1 MALFT
6 LSDIT
11 YKEQAAR
18 TIGPLPNEK
27 FGTNLLRYP
36 IDIGSVD
43 KGHYMV
49 IHIQVQDKT
58 EYSYEFAS
66 DTRSQIQKNRQGLFG
81 QTNSTNLGGTLNSV
95 VGAAKKLG
103 QTGSEFLKDNFT
115 GQLADTAKNIV
126 ETGTQTATKFFQ
138 TTLGA
143 VVKPSDVVGIVTGAA
158 QGAGEAFGSLNNV
171 NFLRRTKRT
180 TDSIALYMPNT
191 LNFTH
196 TQGYSDLELGSET
209 AALLGAVGKVG
220 LEGGVD
226 PTQKGRN
233 LSPFLLQKIA
243 SGLLANK
250 LIDSPKAATA
260 AFIGATG
267 LTQNPQLEL
276 IYTTPSF
283 RDFRFSFMFYPRSE
297 QEAEEVQ
304 KLIRRLKFHQ
314 APEVKSGSAGYFLVP
329 PSEFDI
335 EFYYNGQIN
344 PNIPT
349 ISTCVLTSIDMD
361 YAPNG
366 FHTFETP
373 GDNSPQ
379 LGKTGMP
386 TAIRMDLSFKETEIM
401 TKFNFQDFSPGDRTY
416 GGATQ
421 AENDA
426 LLKALYPPNNPN

>member
-18 TIGPLPNEK
+18 TIGPLPREA
-27 FGTNLLRYP
+27 FGQNILRYP

-49 IHIQVQDKT
+49 IHINVQDKT
-58 EYSYEFAS
+58 EYPANFAS
-66 DTRSQIQKNRQGLFG
+66 DPRSNIQRNREGLFG
-81 QTNSTNLGGTLNSV
+81 QTNSTNAGGTLNSV
-95 VGAAKKLG
+95 VGAVKTIGEEAGKLAQDVAGGEVGKKLVNVVTTAANETLTFVQKG
-103 QTGSEFLKDNFT
+103 LSSFGVNVSDGVNILK
-115 GQLADTAKNIV
+115 G
-126 ETGTQTATKFFQ
+126 AT
-138 TTLGA
+138 
-143 VVKPSDVVGIVTGAA
+143 
-158 QGAGEAFGSLNNV
+158 QGAGESLGSLNAV
-171 NFLRRTKRT
+171 NFLRTTKRT

-196 TQGYSDLELGSET
+196 TQGYSDLDLGSET

-233 LSPFLLQKIA
+233 LSPFVLQKLA
-243 SGLLANK
+243 SGLLANR

-260 AFIGATG
+260 AFVGATG

-297 QEAEEVQ
+297 QEALEIQ
-304 KLIRRLKFHQ
+304 KLIKRLKFHQ
-314 APEVKSGSAGYFLVP
+314 APEVKTGTAGFFLVP

-349 ISTCVLTSIDMD
+349 ISTCVLMSIDMD

-379 LGKTGMP
+379 LGATGMP
-386 TAIRMDLSFKETEIM
+386 TAIRMDLTFKETEIM
-401 TKFNFQDFSPGDRTY
+401 TKFNFQDEAGLITKQRQFEKDRSF
-416 GGATQ
+416 
-421 AENDA
+421 
-426 LLKALYPPNNPN
+426 

>member
-18 TIGPLPNEK
+18 TIGPLPREA
-27 FGTNLLRYP
+27 FGQNILRYP

-49 IHIQVQDKT
+49 IHINVQDKT
-58 EYSYEFAS
+58 EYPANFAS
-66 DTRSQIQKNRQGLFG
+66 DPRSNIQRNREGLFG
-81 QTNSTNLGGTLNSV
+81 QTNSTNAGGTLNSV
-95 VGAAKKLG
+95 VGAVKTIGEEAGKLAQDVAGGEVGKKLVNVV
-103 QTGSEFLKDNFT
+103 T
-115 GQLADTAKNIV
+115 TAANETLTFVQKGLSSFGVKSSDIV
-126 ETGTQTATKFFQ
+126 G
-138 TTLGA
+138 
-143 VVKPSDVVGIVTGAA
+143 VVTGAA

-196 TQGYSDLELGSET
+196 TQGYSDLDLGSET

-233 LSPFLLQKIA
+233 LSPFVLQKLA
-243 SGLLANK
+243 SGLLANR

-260 AFIGATG
+260 AFVGATG

-297 QEAEEVQ
+297 QEALEIQ
-304 KLIRRLKFHQ
+304 KLIKRLKFHQ
-314 APEVKSGSAGYFLVP
+314 APEVKTGTAGFFLVP

-349 ISTCVLTSIDMD
+349 ISTCVLMSIDMD

-379 LGKTGMP
+379 LGATGMP
-386 TAIRMDLSFKETEIM
+386 TAIRMDLTFKETEIM
-401 TKFNFQDFSPGDRTY
+401 TKFNFQDEAGLITKQRQFEKDRSF
-416 GGATQ
+416 
-421 AENDA
+421 
-426 LLKALYPPNNPN
+426 

>member
-49 IHIQVQDKT
+49 IHIQVQEKT
-58 EYSYEFAS
+58 EYSYEFAP

-95 VGAAKKLG
+95 VGAAQKLG
-103 QTGSEFLKDNFT
+103 QSGSEFLRDKISGDVADKVISAGKSVNNFL
-115 GQLADTAKNIV
+115 GDTLNAF
-126 ETGTQTATKFFQ
+126 G
-138 TTLGA
+138 
-143 VVKPSDVVGIVTGAA
+143 VKSSDVGGVVTGAA

-196 TQGYSDLELGSET
+196 TQGYSDLDLGSET

-220 LEGGVD
+220 LEGGVN
-226 PTQKGRN
+226 PNQRGRN

-283 RDFRFSFMFYPRSE
+283 REFRFSFMFYPRSE
-297 QEAEEVQ
+297 QEALEVQ
-304 KLIRRLKFHQ
+304 KLIKRLKFHQ

-379 LGKTGMP
+379 LGATGMP
-386 TAIRMDLSFKETEIM
+386 TAIRMDLTFKETEIM

-426 LLKALYPPNNPN
+426 LLKALYQPNNPN

>member
-1 MALFT
+1 
-6 LSDIT
+6 
-11 YKEQAAR
+11 
-18 TIGPLPNEK
+18 LPREA
-27 FGTNLLRYP
+27 FGQNILRYP

-49 IHIQVQDKT
+49 IHINVQDKT
-58 EYSYEFAS
+58 EYPANFAS
-66 DTRSQIQKNRQGLFG
+66 DPRSNIQRNREGLFG
-81 QTNSTNLGGTLNSV
+81 QTNSTNAGGTLNSV
-95 VGAAKKLG
+95 VGAVKTIGEEAGKLAQDVAGGEVGKKLVNVVTTAANETLTFVQKG
-103 QTGSEFLKDNFT
+103 LSSFGVNVSDGVNILK
-115 GQLADTAKNIV
+115 G
-126 ETGTQTATKFFQ
+126 AT
-138 TTLGA
+138 
-143 VVKPSDVVGIVTGAA
+143 
-158 QGAGEAFGSLNNV
+158 QGAGESLGSLNAV
-171 NFLRRTKRT
+171 NFLRTTKRT

-196 TQGYSDLELGSET
+196 TQGYSDLDLGSET

-233 LSPFLLQKIA
+233 LSPFVLQKLA
-243 SGLLANK
+243 SGLLANR

-260 AFIGATG
+260 AFVGATG

-297 QEAEEVQ
+297 QEALEIQ
-304 KLIRRLKFHQ
+304 KLIKRLKFHQ
-314 APEVKSGSAGYFLVP
+314 APEVKTGTAGFFLVP

-349 ISTCVLTSIDMD
+349 ISTCVLMSIDMD

-379 LGKTGMP
+379 LGATGMP
-386 TAIRMDLSFKETEIM
+386 TAIRMDLTFKETEIM
-401 TKFNFQDFSPGDRTY
+401 TKFNFQDEAGLITKQRQFEKDRSF
-416 GGATQ
+416 
-421 AENDA
+421 
-426 LLKALYPPNNPN
+426 

>member
-18 TIGPLPNEK
+18 TIAPLPNEK

-95 VGAAKKLG
+95 VGAAQKLG
-103 QTGSEFLKDNFT
+103 QIGVESLRDNISGDFAEKAISVSKGINNT
-115 GQLADTAKNIV
+115 VTNTLNAFGVKSSDIV
-126 ETGTQTATKFFQ
+126 G
-138 TTLGA
+138 
-143 VVKPSDVVGIVTGAA
+143 VVTGAA

-196 TQGYSDLELGSET
+196 TQGYSDLDLGSET
-209 AALLGAVGKVG
+209 AALLGAFGKVG

-226 PTQKGRN
+226 PNQRGRN

-283 RDFRFSFMFYPRSE
+283 REFRFSFMFYPRSE
-297 QEAEEVQ
+297 QEALEVQ
-304 KLIRRLKFHQ
+304 KLIKRLKFHQ

-379 LGKTGMP
+379 LGATGMP

-426 LLKALYPPNNPN
+426 LLKALYPPPT

>member
-49 IHIQVQDKT
+49 IHIQVQEKT
-58 EYSYEFAS
+58 EYSYEFAP

-95 VGAAKKLG
+95 VGAAQKLG
-103 QTGSEFLKDNFT
+103 QSGSEFLKDKISGDVADKVISAGKSVNNFL
-115 GQLADTAKNIV
+115 GDTLNAF
-126 ETGTQTATKFFQ
+126 G
-138 TTLGA
+138 
-143 VVKPSDVVGIVTGAA
+143 VKSSDVGGVVTGAA

-196 TQGYSDLELGSET
+196 TQGYSDLDLGSET

-220 LEGGVD
+220 LEGGVN
-226 PTQKGRN
+226 PNQRGRN

-283 RDFRFSFMFYPRSE
+283 REFRFSFMFYPRSE
-297 QEAEEVQ
+297 QEALEVQ
-304 KLIRRLKFHQ
+304 KLIKRLKFHQ

-379 LGKTGMP
+379 LGATGMP
-386 TAIRMDLSFKETEIM
+386 TAIRMDLTFKETEIM

-426 LLKALYPPNNPN
+426 LLKALYQPNNPN

>member
-103 QTGSEFLKDNFT
+103 QTGSEFLKENISGEFAEKVT
-115 GQLADTAKNIV
+115 SVSRGINDTVTDTLNAFGVKSSDIV
-126 ETGTQTATKFFQ
+126 G
-138 TTLGA
+138 
-143 VVKPSDVVGIVTGAA
+143 VVTGAA

-196 TQGYSDLELGSET
+196 TQGYSDLDLGSET
-209 AALLGAVGKVG
+209 AALLGAFGKVG

-226 PTQKGRN
+226 PNQRGRN

-379 LGKTGMP
+379 LGATGMP

-426 LLKALYPPNNPN
+426 LLKALYPPPI

>member
-18 TIGPLPNEK
+18 TIGPLPRES
-27 FGTNLLRYP
+27 FGQNILRYP

-49 IHIQVQDKT
+49 IHINVQDKT
-58 EYSYEFAS
+58 EYPANFAS
-66 DTRSQIQKNRQGLFG
+66 DPRSNIQRNREGLFS
-81 QTNSTNLGGTLNSV
+81 QTNSTNAGGTLNSV
-95 VGAAKKLG
+95 VGAAKTLGEETGKLAQIAQDKLG
-103 QTGSEFLKDNFT
+103 SFVGDKVVNVVTSTANEGLTWIQAMLPDGVKNGVSDGTNILK
-115 GQLADTAKNIV
+115 
-126 ETGTQTATKFFQ
+126 
-138 TTLGA
+138 GA
-143 VVKPSDVVGIVTGAA
+143 I
-158 QGAGEAFGSLNNV
+158 QGAGESLGSLNAV
-171 NFLRRTKRT
+171 NFLRTTKRT

-196 TQGYSDLELGSET
+196 TQGYSDLDLGSET

-233 LSPFLLQKIA
+233 LSPFVLQKLA
-243 SGLLANK
+243 SGLLANR

-260 AFIGATG
+260 AFVGATG

-297 QEAEEVQ
+297 QEALEIQ
-304 KLIRRLKFHQ
+304 KLIKRLKFHQ
-314 APEVKSGSAGYFLVP
+314 APEVKTGTAGYFLVP

-349 ISTCVLTSIDMD
+349 ISTCVLMSIDMD

-379 LGKTGMP
+379 LGATGMP

-401 TKFNFQDFSPGDRTY
+401 TKFNFQDEAGLISKQRQFEKDRSF
-416 GGATQ
+416 
-421 AENDA
+421 
-426 LLKALYPPNNPN
+426 